1 MATMQPIR
9 DKKDI
14 ERMKAYLLHESA
26 RNATLRL
33 RNYTMFVLGI
43 NSGLRMGDIRDLK
56 VKDVTG
62 WRIKHVDEK
71 TGKLTD
77 RKMNSS
83 SKKAVRNY
91 LEATKLAKDDYLFPG
106 SFKENRKLSDTQAWR
121 IITSAASFLGI
132 PEIGT
137 HSIRKTFG
145 FQIYTNQGE
154 KKVGDIMKLLN
165 HGRES
170 TTLAYLGVTRDTQ
183 DRTIDK
189 LNL

>member
-26 RNATLRL
+26 RNVTLRL

-106 SFKENRKLSDTQAWR
+106 SFKDNRKLSDTQAWR
-121 IITSAASFLGI
+121 IITSAARFLGI